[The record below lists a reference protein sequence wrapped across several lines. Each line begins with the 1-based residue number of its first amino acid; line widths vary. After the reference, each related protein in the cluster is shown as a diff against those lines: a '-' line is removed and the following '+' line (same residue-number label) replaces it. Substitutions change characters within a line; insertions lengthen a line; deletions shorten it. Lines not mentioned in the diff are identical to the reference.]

1 MNRPAQIVGA
11 ILIAFGLTVFVWKS
25 FMLDLP
31 LQPSDP
37 EGLWGVEFLVKVR
50 GGTGQGS
57 IRVPLPSTEPGQ
69 VVFDERSISD
79 RLRFTI
85 RSEHGQRIGVWSGTL
100 RGSHEIAHGFR
111 VQLAPEHTRLSA
123 GEEEEEEPAR
133 GGDDPLK
140 ASTVELP
147 SEAPEI
153 AELLSRVS
161 LPSEREPA
169 DRARI
174 LFAYVNDEIAT
185 IETGSEDAL
194 LTLASREGSP
204 DGKVRLLATLLR
216 AAGIPARPVL
226 GIRLTPGALPQ
237 ILPWVE
243 ARVDGEWVSMSPTDG
258 FFGARPKDLL
268 VLRRGSLEMVEATG
282 ASAVAHRV
290 NALRERLRPEE
301 LAAMMVPPN
310 RTLAEISLYR
320 LPVGTQAALRALLLL
335 PLGALVVAFARN
347 VLGIPTFG
355 TFMPILIAFTL
366 RETSLTIGLAMVVGV
381 LALGVA
387 GRVLLDRL
395 HLLLVPRL
403 SILLC
408 IVVLAVTTLAL
419 FGREVDSTDLF
430 AGVLFPI
437 VILTML
443 VERFSITLAEEGLR
457 EALIRAGWSVL
468 VAVGVYPIFRSPLAE
483 HLMFGYPELLF
494 VIMGLLVLIGAYTGY
509 RLADL
514 LRFRSFAQ
522 ENEDA

>member
-11 ILIAFGLTVFVWKS
+11 ILIALGVAVFAWKS
-25 FMLDLP
+25 YFLDLP
-31 LQPSDP
+31 LRPSDP
-37 EGLWGVEFLVKVR
+37 EGLWGVEFLVKLR
-50 GGTGQGS
+50 AGEEQGS
-57 IRVPLPSTEPGQ
+57 LRVPLPSTEPGQ

-100 RGSHEIAHGFR
+100 RGSHEVAHGFR
-111 VQLAPEHTRLSA
+111 VQLAPAGTRLLA
-123 GEEEEEEPAR
+123 EEEEEEEPAR
-133 GGDDPLK
+133 GDDPLK
-140 ASTVELP
+140 APSVELP
-147 SEAPEI
+147 SEAPEV
-153 AELLSRVS
+153 AEVLARLP

-174 LFAYVNDEIAT
+174 LFAYVNDEVAT
-185 IETGSEDAL
+185 VDTGSKDAL
-194 LTLASREGSP
+194 LTLASSEGSP
-204 DGKVRLLATLLR
+204 EGKVRLLATLLR
-216 AAGIPARPVL
+216 AAGIPARIVL
-226 GIRLTPGALPQ
+226 GIRLEPGTLPQ
-237 ILPWVE
+237 TIPWVE
-243 ARVDGEWVSMSPTDG
+243 ARVDGEWVSMSPSEG
-258 FFGARPKDLL
+258 FFGPRPKHLL
-268 VLRRGSLEMVEATG
+268 VLRRGSLEIVEATG

-310 RTLAEISLYR
+310 QTLGEISLYR
-320 LPVGTQAALRALLLL
+320 LPVATQAALRALLLL

-355 TFMPILIAFTL
+355 TFMPVLIAFTL
-366 RETSLTIGLAMVVGV
+366 RETSLTVGLAMVVGV

-408 IVVLAVTTLAL
+408 IVVLAVTILAL
-419 FGREVDSTDLF
+419 FGREADSTDLF

-443 VERFSITLAEEGLR
+443 VERFSIVLAEEGLR
-457 EALIRAGWSVL
+457 EALLRAAWSVL
-468 VAVGVYPIFRSPLAE
+468 VAVGVYPLFRSPLAE

-514 LRFRSFAQ
+514 VRFRSFAH
-522 ENEDA
+522 EPEEP